1 MNTNEILREI
11 EQLPVAE
18 KLLLIEL
25 TLKSIR
31 ENASTPQLKEAVEV
45 YEKKDFWDELSSLKK
60 TEIMEGIEQL
70 DRGEIVSY
78 ESILKKINPYGHT
91 L

>member
-31 ENASTPQLKEAVEV
+31 ENASTPQLKEAAEV
-45 YEKKDFWDELSSLKK
+45 YEKKDFWDELTPKVQ
-60 TEIMEGIEQL
+60 EDIRQGIAEL
-70 DRGEIVSY
+70 DRGEKVSL
-78 ESILKKINPYGHT
+78 ESVLKEFD

>member
-1 MNTNEILREI
+1 MKTNEILIEI

-25 TLKSIR
+25 ALKSIR
-31 ENASTPQLKEAVEV
+31 ENVPNTQLKEAVEV
-45 YEKKDFWDELSSLKK
+45 YEKRDFWDELSSFQK

-70 DRGEIVSY
+70 DRGERVSY
-78 ESILKKINPYGHT
+78 ESILKKINR
-91 L
+91 

>member
-45 YEKKDFWDELSSLKK
+45 
-60 TEIMEGIEQL
+60 
-70 DRGEIVSY
+70 
-78 ESILKKINPYGHT
+78 
-91 L
+91 

>member
-31 ENASTPQLKEAVEV
+31 ENAPNTQLKEAAEV
-45 YEKKDFWDELSSLKK
+45 YEKKDFWDELTPKVQE
-60 TEIMEGIEQL
+60 EIRQGLAEL
-70 DRGEIVSY
+70 DRGEKVSL
-78 ESILKKINPYGHT
+78 ESVLKEFD

>member
-11 EQLPVAE
+11 EQLQVAE

-31 ENASTPQLKEAVEV
+31 ENTSIPQLNEAAEV
-45 YEKKDFWDELSSLKK
+45 YDKRDFWDELSSLKK

-70 DRGEIVSY
+70 DRGERVSY

>member
-31 ENASTPQLKEAVEV
+31 ENSSTPQLKEAAEV
-45 YEKKDFWDELSSLKK
+45 YEKKDFWEELSNFQK

-70 DRGEIVSY
+70 DRGERVSY

-91 L
+91 H

>member
-31 ENASTPQLKEAVEV
+31 GNVPNTQLKEAVEV
-45 YEKKDFWDELSSLKK
+45 YEKRDFWDELSSFQK

-70 DRGEIVSY
+70 DRGERVSY
-78 ESILKKINPYGHT
+78 ESILKKINR
-91 L
+91 

>member
-18 KLLLIEL
+18 KLFLIEL

-31 ENASTPQLKEAVEV
+31 VNVATPQLKEAVEV
-45 YEKKDFWDELSSLKK
+45 
-60 TEIMEGIEQL
+60 
-70 DRGEIVSY
+70 
-78 ESILKKINPYGHT
+78 
-91 L
+91 